1 MAKLTS
7 FARQSRWQRQFS
19 PAAQFSLSE
28 QLSQRLSSPESGSQ
42 SVKLAPAH
50 RIIDSEPYRP
60 PKVQVFFYCCQTS
73 RKFHHQLF
81 TGATQPP
88 ADPGIRRK
96 PPRKRPPAPDRRKR
110 PRPETIS
117 RRDIAQKPNFLRS
130 DLTSCHSLRRKK
142 PGRYIQRQE
151 LPANVR

>member
-28 QLSQRLSSPESGSQ
+28 QLSRQLSSQESCSQ
-42 SVKLAPAH
+42 SVKLATAH
-50 RIIDSEPYRP
+50 RIIDSQPYRSFA
-60 PKVQVFFYCCQTS
+60 VQVFLFGCLSSQ
-73 RKFHHQLF
+73 KFHHQLS
-81 TGATQPP
+81 TGAPQRP

-110 PRPETIS
+110 PRPETVS
-117 RRDIAQKPNFLRS
+117 RRDMARKPTFLRS
-130 DLTSCHSLRRKK
+130 DLNSCFSLTRKNTL
-142 PGRYIQRQE
+142 RFI
-151 LPANVR
+151 